1 MVISRVK
8 LTCLI
13 NIWRPINRFFR
24 WQEGGFL
31 AVFHQPSIRSRALP
45 LAEAAPLD
53 TINI

>member
-1 MVISRVK
+1 MRGQPRRTHQY
-8 LTCLI
+8 LAAHQ
-13 NIWRPINRFFR
+13 PILPLAR
-24 WQEGGFL
+24 GGFL